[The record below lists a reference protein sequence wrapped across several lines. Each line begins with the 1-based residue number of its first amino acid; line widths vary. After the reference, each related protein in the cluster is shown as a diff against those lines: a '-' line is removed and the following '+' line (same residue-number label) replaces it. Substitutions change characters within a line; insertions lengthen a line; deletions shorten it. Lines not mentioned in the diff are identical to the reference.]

1 MCAHVTTNESVP
13 IESKVCAVS
22 ETQFSSRYE
31 QYETKTSYY
40 SARAQSVGKT
50 RGLCCCHN
58 GIVAYMMRMS
68 VNDRELLSLLSCEK
82 ASVRMGRHSNL
93 RRRQASRGFTRE
105 ALMLQAILDLLGAA
119 EIP

>member
-31 QYETKTSYY
+31 QYETKTSYH

-68 VNDRELLSLLSCEK
+68 MNDREL
-82 ASVRMGRHSNL
+82 MGRHSNL
-93 RRRQASRGFTRE
+93 RRRQAPKGYTRE
-105 ALMLQAILDLLGAA
+105 TFMLQATLEFLDAA
-119 EIP
+119 EISRACYCSGGLS